1 MLLVFGLFV
10 IPFIWMAPIA
20 AQAAT
25 YYVAKTG
32 SNNHSCSQAQ
42 SESTP
47 KLTVAA
53 GVACM
58 GGVGGH
64 TLIIK
69 AGTYAEGFDQDSGG
83 IVLPS
88 GPSSSQPTTIK
99 RDGTDTVTFACPGN
113 RVNGEQQCIYLIG
126 KSNITFDGL
135 SMDCSMAVGNCF
147 YTNGSSNIA
156 FKNGRLFGA
165 TKNVPVANQGGG
177 AQNRN
182 IQVVNSEI
190 TAANKGQRQH
200 GFYLSRCDNCLVEGN
215 WVHGHGRTGIQ
226 IFYQTAT
233 HIMQGGIVRNNLFE
247 NNDGRCAFISVAVNV
262 EFYGNI
268 CRHNGNPTESRA
280 TVLAGTHSISTG
292 HKIYNNTIYDNT
304 VQNGSVNAC
313 ISVDSGTATVRNN
326 LCLSN
331 KPNNKV
337 GRNGGTITE
346 SNNLSSTDITLVE
359 DAGNGRFNPRSGSV
373 LINAG
378 TLSGLPSGLRFVGSA
393 PDQGA
398 MEFSESAPPPQSAN
412 IPDAPISLRVVAD

>member
-1 MLLVFGLFV
+1 
-10 IPFIWMAPIA
+10 MAPVA
-20 AQAAT
+20 AEGST

-32 SNNHSCSQAQ
+32 SDKHSCSQAQ

-53 GVACM
+53 GVECM

-69 AGTYAEGFDQDSGG
+69 AGTYAERFDQDSGG

-88 GPSSSQPTTIK
+88 GPSSSQSTTIK
-99 RDGTDTVTFACPGN
+99 RDGSDKVTFACPGN
-113 RVNGEQQCIYLIG
+113 GSSGNDHCIYLIG

-135 SMDCSMAVGNCF
+135 HMDCYMARGNCF
-147 YTNGSSNIA
+147 YTNGSSNIV
-156 FKNGRLFGA
+156 FKNGRFTGSRL
-165 TKNVPVANQGGG
+165 TSPIANYPSGMQSS
-177 AQNRN
+177 N
-182 IQVVNSEI
+182 IQVINTEI
-190 TAANKGQRQH
+190 IGDRTSTSHAI
-200 GFYLSRCDNCLVEGN
+200 YWSRCDNCLLERN
-215 WVHGHGRTGIQ
+215 WIHGHGGHGIHYA
-226 IFYQTAT
+226 YQTAT
-233 HIMQGGIVRNNLFE
+233 RIMRGGMIRYNLIE
-247 NNDGRCAFISVAVNV
+247 DNKSRCAIITTATDV

-268 CRHNGNPTESRA
+268 CRHNGNPTVSRA
-280 TVLAGTHSISTG
+280 TVLLGTLSTSTG
-292 HKIYNNTIYDNT
+292 HKVYNNTIYDNT
-304 VQNGSVNAC
+304 LMSGTVNAC

-331 KPNNKV
+331 RPNNKV

-346 SNNLSSTDITLVE
+346 SNNLSSTDTTLVE
-359 DAGNGRFNPRSGSV
+359 DADNGRFDPRPGSA

-378 TLSGLPSGLRFVGSA
+378 TLSGLPSGLSFVGSA

-398 MEFSESAPPPQSAN
+398 MEFTGSAPPPQSAK